1 VAAAEPETRDTV
13 NPVLPAGYSP
23 LPPGMVAN
31 VVTSLEMTGRPAPR
45 PARPSADR
53 FTVARWERPGIEP
66 YRALYRRVGS
76 DWLWFSRLFMDEGKL
91 GAILTDPA
99 VEVYRLRQAGAE
111 QDIGLLE
118 LDFRQPGQC
127 EIAFFGVVR
136 EAIGTGAGRFLMERA
151 IERAWA
157 RPIRRLWVHTCSFDH
172 PAALGFYQR
181 SGFRP
186 YAIMIEVHG
195 DPRLTGHLPRD
206 AAPHVPLIE
215 R

>member
-1 VAAAEPETRDTV
+1 MEPV
-13 NPVLPAGYSP
+13 NPVLPPGYSP

-31 VVTSLEMTGRPAPR
+31 VMTALEMTERPVPK
-45 PARPSADR
+45 PARPQPPGL
-53 FTVARWERPGIEP
+53 TLNRWEQPGIEA
-66 YRALYRRVGS
+66 YRALYRRVGT
-76 DWLWFSRLFMDEGKL
+76 DWLWFSRLFMDDGEL
-91 GAILTDPA
+91 GAILTHRD
-99 VEVYRLRQAGAE
+99 VEVYVLRERGGD

-118 LDFRQPGQC
+118 LDFRHAGQC
-127 EIAFFGVVR
+127 ELAFFGVVR

-151 IERAWA
+151 IELAWE
-157 RPIRRLWVHTCSFDH
+157 RPIQRFWVHTCSFDH
-172 PAALGFYQR
+172 PAALGFYRR

-186 YAIMIEVHG
+186 YAIMVEVHG